1 MNLKPLFDNV
11 VVKPAKAEEQTKSGL
26 FIPDTAQEKP
36 KQGEVVAVGEGT
48 WDKHGEK
55 RMPMDVKVGDTV
67 IYKEWGKT
75 PFKIDG
81 EEYYLLSQSDVLAVV
96 QG

>member
-11 VVKPAKAEEQTKSGL
+11 VVKPAKAEEQTKSGIFL
-26 FIPDTAQEKP
+26 PDTAKEKP
-36 KQGEVVAVGEGT
+36 QKGEIVAAGEGR
-48 WDKHGEK
+48 WDDEGAK
-55 RMPMDVKVGDTV
+55 RVPMDVKVGDIV

-75 PFKIDG
+75 SIKLDG
-81 EEYYLLSQSDVLAVV
+81 EEYFILSQSDILAVV